1 MKHAVCDRRVHELRV
16 VLATRLNLA
25 STSHRKNLLS
35 YPSSSL
41 RVHWVIY
48 STNQCGYRDKSDM
61 LYPDT
66 MRIHK
71 TLNPN
76 PNTNTYT

>member
-25 STSHRKNLLS
+25 STNHRQNLLS

-41 RVHWVIY
+41 RVHWVGVETFGFRGEAL
-48 STNQCGYRDKSDM
+48 SS
-61 LYPDT
+61 
-66 MRIHK
+66 
-71 TLNPN
+71 
-76 PNTNTYT
+76 